1 MKKKLT
7 AILAIALALGLAA
20 TSCPGQS
27 TTNGGTTGQNGFAL
41 GEITGIATDSTQP
54 PQTGQP
60 APDFYFETPEGD
72 PSSLSQL
79 KGRPVLVNFWAT
91 WCGPCRYE
99 MPFLQQIY
107 EDWPGDELAM
117 MTINVAESS
126 SDVSQFM
133 QSEGFSFTVL
143 LDGEAAV
150 AQRYNVQGIPTT
162 LFIDKEG
169 IIQNV
174 HVGSFRSQ
182 AEIETIVSQLD

>member
-7 AILAIALALGLAA
+7 AILAIALALGLVA

-27 TTNGGTTGQNGFAL
+27 TTNGGNGGTTG
-41 GEITGIATDSTQP
+41 P
-54 PQTGQP
+54 PVVGKL
-60 APDFYFETPEGD
+60 APDFELDTLDGQTVI
-72 PSSLSQL
+72 LSQL
-79 KGRPVLVNFWAT
+79 KGSPVLVNFWAT
-91 WCGPCRYE
+91 WCAPCRYE

-107 EDWPGDELAM
+107 EDWPGDELLLL
-117 MTINVAESS
+117 TINVGESS

-143 LDGEAAV
+143 LDGEVAV

-169 IIQNV
+169 IIQNI

-182 AEIETIVSQLD
+182 AEIETILSQLD